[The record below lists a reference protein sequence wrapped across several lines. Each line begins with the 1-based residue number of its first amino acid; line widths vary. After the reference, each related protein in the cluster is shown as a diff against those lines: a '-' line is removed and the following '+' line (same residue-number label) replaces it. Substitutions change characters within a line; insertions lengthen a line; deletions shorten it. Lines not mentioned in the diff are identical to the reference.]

1 MERIHYYLT
10 AAQKNTWL
18 WGSTAEYV
26 IIRINCIMLLRDIR
40 SGVKDVRV
48 MLAEYIG
55 ANKSDV
61 VIVEN
66 TSDGVNSVI
75 RSLNFKQNDTILQL
89 SIAYGTFEE
98 KQWSRLAK
106 KSDFLF
112 LSLPICRPS
121 TRYDTLKA

>member
-1 MERIHYYLT
+1 
-10 AAQKNTWL
+10 
-18 WGSTAEYV
+18 
-26 IIRINCIMLLRDIR
+26 
-40 SGVKDVRV
+40 

-98 KQWSRLAK
+98 KQ
-106 KSDFLF
+106 
-112 LSLPICRPS
+112 
-121 TRYDTLKA
+121 